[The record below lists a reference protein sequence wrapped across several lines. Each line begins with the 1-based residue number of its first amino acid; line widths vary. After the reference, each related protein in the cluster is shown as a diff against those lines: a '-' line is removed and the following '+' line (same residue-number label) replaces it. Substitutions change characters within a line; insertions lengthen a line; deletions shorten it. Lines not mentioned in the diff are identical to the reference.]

1 MKNLFKYLTIT
12 LGLLILSISINM
24 FFGPH
29 YIAAGGTSGLGILL
43 EYLVQVDRSLIV
55 LALNS
60 LMLLLAIV
68 YLGKQVFMKVLY
80 GSLVLPL
87 LLTYVPKIM
96 FTENKILSIVLGS
109 LIFSVGMSIVYSQNS
124 SSGGTSIP
132 PIILKKYF
140 NIKLSTGLFFIDGIV
155 ILLNWSIFG
164 FDQFLLA
171 LTSNIL
177 VLLTMNLF
185 SKLSN
190 KTVKNCWFSSC

>member
-12 LGLLILSISINM
+12 LGLWILSISINM

-43 EYLVQVDRSLIV
+43 EYLVRVDRSLVV
-55 LALNS
+55 LALNL

-190 KTVKNCWFSSC
+190 KTIENRQTS

>member
-12 LGLLILSISINM
+12 LGLWILSISINM

-43 EYLVQVDRSLIV
+43 EYLVRVDRSLVV

-60 LMLLLAIV
+60 VMLLLAII

>member
-1 MKNLFKYLTIT
+1 MKNLFKYLMIT

-43 EYLVQVDRSLIV
+43 EYLVQVDRSLVV

-60 LMLLLAIV
+60 VMLLLAII

-155 ILLNWSIFG
+155 ILLNWGIFG

-171 LTSNIL
+171 LASNIL
-177 VLLTMNLF
+177 VFLTMNLF
-185 SKLSN
+185 SKISYKSIEN
-190 KTVKNCWFSSC
+190 RQTS

>member
-1 MKNLFKYLTIT
+1 MKNLFKYLMIT

-43 EYLVQVDRSLIV
+43 EYLVRVDRSLVV

-60 LMLLLAIV
+60 VMLLLAII

-155 ILLNWSIFG
+155 ILLNWGIFG

-171 LTSNIL
+171 LASNIL
-177 VLLTMNLF
+177 VFLTMNLF
-185 SKLSN
+185 SKISYKSIEN
-190 KTVKNCWFSSC
+190 RQTS

>member
-43 EYLVQVDRSLIV
+43 EYLVRVDRSLVV

-60 LMLLLAIV
+60 VMLLLAII

-155 ILLNWSIFG
+155 ILLNWGIFG

-171 LTSNIL
+171 LASNIL
-177 VLLTMNLF
+177 VFLTMNLF
-185 SKLSN
+185 SKISYKSIEN
-190 KTVKNCWFSSC
+190 RQTS

>member
-12 LGLLILSISINM
+12 LGLWILSISINM

-43 EYLVQVDRSLIV
+43 EYLVQVNRSLVV

-60 LMLLLAIV
+60 VMLLLAII

-155 ILLNWSIFG
+155 ILLN
-164 FDQFLLA
+164 
-171 LTSNIL
+171 
-177 VLLTMNLF
+177 
-185 SKLSN
+185 
-190 KTVKNCWFSSC
+190 

>member
-1 MKNLFKYLTIT
+1 
-12 LGLLILSISINM
+12 
-24 FFGPH
+24 H

-43 EYLVQVDRSLIV
+43 EYLIQVDRSLIV

-60 LMLLLAIV
+60 LMLLLAII
-68 YLGKQVFMKVLY
+68 YLGKKLFIKVLY

-96 FTENKILSIVLGS
+96 FTENKIASIVLGS
-109 LIFSVGMSIVYSQNS
+109 LIFSIGMSIVYSQNS

-171 LTSNIL
+171 LSSNIL
-177 VLLTMNLF
+177 VFLVMNLF
-185 SKLSN
+185 SKISYKSIEN
-190 KTVKNCWFSSC
+190 RQTS

>member
-1 MKNLFKYLTIT
+1 MKNLFKYLMIT

-60 LMLLLAIV
+60 VMLLLAII

-155 ILLNWSIFG
+155 ILLNWGIFG

-171 LTSNIL
+171 LASNIL
-177 VLLTMNLF
+177 VFLTMNLF
-185 SKLSN
+185 SKISYKSIEN
-190 KTVKNCWFSSC
+190 RQTS

>member
-1 MKNLFKYLTIT
+1 MKNLFKYLMIT
-12 LGLLILSISINM
+12 LGLWILSISINM

-60 LMLLLAIV
+60 VMLLLAIV

-155 ILLNWSIFG
+155 ILLNWGIFG

-171 LTSNIL
+171 LASNIL
-177 VLLTMNLF
+177 VFLTMNLF
-185 SKLSN
+185 SKISYKSIEN
-190 KTVKNCWFSSC
+190 RQTS

>member
-12 LGLLILSISINM
+12 LGLWILSISINM

-43 EYLVQVDRSLIV
+43 EYLVRVDRSLVV
-55 LALNS
+55 LALNL